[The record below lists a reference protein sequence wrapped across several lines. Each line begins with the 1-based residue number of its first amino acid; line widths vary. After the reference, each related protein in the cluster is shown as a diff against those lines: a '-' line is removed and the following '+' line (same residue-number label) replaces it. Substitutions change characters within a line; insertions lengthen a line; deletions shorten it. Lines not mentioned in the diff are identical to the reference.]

1 MAISLSTI
9 IIIIIMKKS
18 SAVEYQKL
26 DPISHIHHRPDMYVG
41 STKPMVDDEWVYHD
55 EGMHFQ
61 RNTVS
66 NPGLLRI
73 FVEVLS
79 NVIDNV
85 WRSQQSGVPC
95 DKIQVEIGRSTIV
108 ITNDGQGIP
117 FTFYKDTQIRIP
129 ELIFGHLLTSTN
141 YNDQEERLTS
151 GRNGLGV
158 KLTNVFSRTFELEL
172 YNFETKEIYRQKWE
186 DNMRTCH
193 PPKIRSK
200 APGSLKSSY
209 VSIKFEPD
217 FEKFGM
223 TEFSDD
229 FIHLIS
235 KYCVDCAMITRLPV
249 VLNKKR
255 IRIKSLGDYVK
266 LFSIANPK
274 ECIVLEKT
282 DALEV
287 VVCSSDRGQYQEM
300 VFTNG
305 VYNKYGGVHCDA
317 IVQDICRQLLTKIQA
332 KLKSQSISTKE
343 LKQYLR
349 IFVNAKVVNPEFS
362 NQSKDRL
369 LAPSLRYTCDAK
381 VIQSMM
387 KWSFMDKIRE
397 TIEFKEMKSLKKVER
412 KKVRIEGYDP
422 ANLAGT
428 KWSKECTLIICE
440 GLSAKTYAVNGI
452 NVGWNGVRGRDK
464 YGIYPLRGKSLNVRN
479 ASLQSIMNNKEV
491 MDIAN
496 ILNLKYK
503 QTNSLDDL
511 NYGRIMILT
520 DADVDGIHI
529 ASLLLNYFDVLYPNL
544 FDHSFFYMML
554 TPIAK
559 VNTHVFYNEHEY
571 HAYLE
576 AQQSNRNLKVKYY
589 KGLGTSSAQEVKDTF
604 GQKVIRFMYDGDA
617 KATLNKVFHQK
628 HASERKAWLEAY
640 DPKRYKPIADECK
653 VSDFINHELIKFSID
668 DCRRNIPNLFDG
680 LKLSQRKILY
690 SIFKK
695 NLVYAAPSM
704 KVAQLAGYVAEVSNY
719 HHGEQ
724 CLFDTII
731 KMTHDFVGSNNV
743 PLLFP
748 DGQFGTRLYLG
759 KDAANGRYIFTKMQP
774 YTRILFSKD
783 DEPLLHTLY
792 DDNDP
797 VEPEYYVPILPTIL
811 VNGCHTGIGTGW
823 SCSIPSYNP
832 SEIME
837 CILEWIDARRKKVPY
852 RMPEL
857 APYFHGFQGQIT
869 KVDDAKYMSYGVFEV
884 MPKGRIMVREIPISV
899 STDKYKEFL
908 ETLVD
913 ERKIKALKNYSTT
926 ETVHFEF
933 TIANPSFEPSY
944 ESLRLT
950 GTIHLTNMVLFGK
963 DHKLQKFHSIADI
976 FECFCEERYAFYEKR
991 KRHLITSLERALQ
1004 MLENK
1009 SKFLNII
1016 LSRKLRMEDVQ
1027 EDDVR
1032 LRLQRDHHIRPLD
1045 ANDDFGYLLNMPIRN
1060 MTKTKLAELESNILS
1075 TQRELEMLR
1084 KTTVGQ
1090 LWKSDLNSF
1099 KEAMDKRKNK

>member
-1 MAISLSTI
+1 
-9 IIIIIMKKS
+9 MKKPVGGTS
-18 SAVEYQKL
+18 SSSSRVQYQKL

-41 STKPMVDDEWVYHD
+41 SIKSTTEDEWVFHD
-55 EGMHFQ
+55 ERMHFQ
-61 RNTVS
+61 KGTVS

-85 WRSQQSGVPC
+85 WRSQQAGVVC
-95 DKIQVEIGRSTIV
+95 EKIQIDVDKSSIT

-117 FTFYKDTQIRIP
+117 FTFYKDTDIRIP

-141 YNDQEERLTS
+141 YDDKEERLTS

-158 KLTNVFSRTFELEL
+158 KLTNVFSKSFAIEL
-172 YNFETKEIYRQKWE
+172 YNFETKEVYRQRWE
-186 DNMRTCH
+186 NNMRTCH

-200 APGSLKSSY
+200 SPGSLKSSS
-209 VSIKFEPD
+209 VSITFQPD

-223 TEFSDD
+223 TEFPDD
-229 FIHLIS
+229 FLHLIY

-249 VLNKKR
+249 ILNKKR
-255 IRIKSLGDYVK
+255 IKIKSLMDYVK
-266 LFSIANPK
+266 LFPLQNSK
-274 ECIVLEKT
+274 ECIVLEQSEG
-282 DALEV
+282 LEV
-287 VVCSSDRGQYQEM
+287 VLCSSDKGLYQEM

-305 VYNKYGGVHCDA
+305 VYNKYGGVHSDA
-317 IVQDICRQLLTKIQA
+317 VVQEVCRQLLTKIQS
-332 KLKSQSISTKE
+332 KLKSQSISTKD
-343 LKQYLR
+343 LKQYFR
-349 IFVNAKVVNPEFS
+349 IFVNAKIVNPEFS

-369 LAPSLRYTCDAK
+369 LAPSFRYHCDPK
-381 VIQSMM
+381 HIQHML
-387 KWSFMDKIRE
+387 KWGFMDKIRE
-397 TIEFKEMKSLKKVER
+397 TIEFKEMKNMKKVER

-452 NVGWNGVRGRDK
+452 NVGWNGVKGRDR

-559 VNTHVFYNEHEY
+559 VNSHVFYNEHEY
-571 HAYLE
+571 HSFLHE
-576 AQQSNRNLKVKYY
+576 QGNRHLKVKYY

-604 GQKVIRFMYDGDA
+604 GKKVIRFVYDADA
-617 KATLNKVFHQK
+617 KPTLNKVFHQK

-640 DPKRYKPIADECK
+640 DPKQYQPIRDECR

-680 LKLSQRKILY
+680 LKLSQRKILF

-695 NLVYAAPSM
+695 NLVHTSPSM

-783 DEPLLHTLY
+783 DEPLLKTMY

-797 VEPEYYVPILPTIL
+797 VEPEYYVPILPMIL

-823 SCSIPSYNP
+823 SCTIPSYDP
-832 SEIME
+832 QEMME
-837 CILEWIDARRKKVPY
+837 CVLEWIRCKRKKERY
-852 RMPEL
+852 EMPEL
-857 APYFHGFQGQIT
+857 APHFKGFKGRIS
-869 KVDDAKYMSYGVFEV
+869 KIDPSKYMSHGIFEV
-884 MPKGRIMVREIPISV
+884 GAKNRVVVTEIPVSI

-908 ETLVD
+908 ESLVD
-913 ERKIKALKNYSTT
+913 ERKIKNLRNYSTT
-926 ETVHFEF
+926 ENVHFEF
-933 TIANPSFEPSY
+933 TIANESFVPNE
-944 ESLRLT
+944 ETLRLT
-950 GTIHLTNMVLFGK
+950 STIHLTNMVLFGK
-963 DHKLQKFHSIADI
+963 DHKLQKFHTIGDI
-976 FECFCEERYAFYEKR
+976 FQYFCDERYDLYQQRKAYLLRSMERTLVMLTNKR
-991 KRHLITSLERALQ
+991 KFLQ
-1004 MLENK
+1004 M
-1009 SKFLNII
+1009 I
-1016 LSRKLRMEDVQ
+1016 LGKE
-1027 EDDVR
+1027 
-1032 LRLQRDHHIRPLD
+1032 LRLQDIPDQQVTEYLRTKGFQPVD
-1045 ANDDFGYLLNMPIRN
+1045 ADDDFAYLLNMPFRSI
-1060 MTKTKLAELESNILS
+1060 TKTKLVELDANIQQTERS
-1075 TQRELEMLR
+1075 IETLR
-1084 KTTVGQ
+1084 KTSVGD
-1090 LWKSDLNSF
+1090 LWVSDLKSF
-1099 KEAMDKRKNK
+1099 KEALAKTQVK

>member
-1 MAISLSTI
+1 
-9 IIIIIMKKS
+9 MKKNS
-18 SAVEYQKL
+18 QTQQQHYQKL

-41 STKPMVDDEWVYHD
+41 SIKSTTGDEWIFRD

-61 RNTVS
+61 KDTVS

-85 WRSQQSGVPC
+85 WRSQQAGVPC
-95 DKIQVEIGRSTIV
+95 EKIQIEVERDSITV
-108 ITNDGQGIP
+108 TNDGQGIP
-117 FTFYKDTQIRIP
+117 FTCYKDTDIRIP

-141 YNDQEERLTS
+141 YDDKEQRLTS

-158 KLTNVFSRTFELEL
+158 KLTNVFSTSFAIEL
-172 YNFETKEIYRQKWE
+172 YNLETKEVYRQRWE
-186 DNMRTCH
+186 NNMRTCH

-209 VSIKFEPD
+209 VSITFQPD
-217 FEKFGM
+217 FERFGM
-223 TEFSDD
+223 TEFPED
-229 FIHLIS
+229 FLHLIY

-249 VLNKKR
+249 VLNKKK
-255 IRIKSLGDYVK
+255 IRIKCLSDYVK
-266 LFSIANPK
+266 LFPILNPK
-274 ECIVLEKT
+274 ECVVLEKS

-287 VVCSSDRGQYQEM
+287 VVCSSDRYQEM

-317 IVQDICRQLLTKIQA
+317 IIQDVCRQLLQKIQS
-332 KLKSQSISTKE
+332 KLKSQSVSTKD
-343 LKQYLR
+343 LKQYFR

-369 LAPSLRYTCDAK
+369 LSPSIRYACDPK
-381 VIQSMM
+381 FIQYMM
-387 KWSFMDKIRE
+387 KWSFMDKVRE
-397 TIEFKEMKSLKKVER
+397 TIEFKEMKTLKKVER

-428 KWSKECTLIICE
+428 KFSQECTLIICE

-452 NVGWNGVRGRDK
+452 NVGWNGVKGRDR

-479 ASLQSIMNNKEV
+479 ASLQTIMNNKEV

-503 QTNSLDDL
+503 QTNSLNDL

-559 VNTHVFYNEHEY
+559 VNSNVFYNEHEY
-571 HAYLE
+571 RAFLE
-576 AQQSNRNLKVKYY
+576 SQQSRSLKVKYY
-589 KGLGTSSAQEVKDTF
+589 KGLGTSSSQEVKDTF
-604 GQKVIRFMYDGDA
+604 GKKVIRFLYDDKA
-617 KATLNKVFHQK
+617 KSTLNKVFHQK
-628 HASERKAWLEAY
+628 FAGERKAWLEAY
-640 DPKRYKPIADECK
+640 DASKYQPIQDECR

-695 NLVYAAPSM
+695 NLVHTSPSM

-743 PLLFP
+743 PLLYP

-797 VEPEYYVPILPTIL
+797 VEPEYYLPIVPMIL

-823 SCSIPSYNP
+823 SCSIPSYDP
-832 SEIME
+832 LDIME
-837 CILEWIDARRKKVPY
+837 CIMEWIGARQKKVAY
-852 RMPEL
+852 EMREL
-857 APYFHGFQGQIT
+857 APHFKGFQGRIT
-869 KVDDAKYMSYGVFEV
+869 RVDASKYMSHGIFQVL
-884 MPKGRIMVREIPISV
+884 PKNRVVVTEIPVTI

-913 ERKIKALKNYSTT
+913 ERKIKNLKNYSTT
-926 ETVHFEF
+926 ESVHFEF
-933 TIANPSFEPSY
+933 TIANPSFVPTE
-944 ESLRLT
+944 ESLRMT
-950 GTIHLTNMVLFGK
+950 STIHLTNMVLFGK

-976 FECFCEERYAFYEKR
+976 FECFCTERYDMYEKR
-991 KRHLITSLERALQ
+991 KRHVLKTLERALK
-1004 MLENK
+1004 MLQNK
-1009 SKFLNII
+1009 SRFLKMI
-1016 LSRKLRMEDVQ
+1016 LSKQIRVDEMH

-1032 LRLQRDHHIRPLD
+1032 EHLQREHGFERIDKD
-1045 ANDDFGYLLNMPIRN
+1045 DDFSYLLNMSIRS
-1060 MTKTKLAELESNILS
+1060 MTKTKLVELESSIVE
-1075 TQRELEMLR
+1075 TTAQIEALR
-1084 KTTVGQ
+1084 KTTTGQ
-1090 LWKSDLNSF
+1090 LWKADLKSF
-1099 KEAMDKRKNK
+1099 KEAMQKRK